1 MGAGSS
7 QHVTPSPLAV
17 VAMSGTMSKSDS
29 SAEISGLQ
37 VCILNTGV
45 QIDAALDNNDRR
57 AFRVWCLRR
66 ASLIARVERVL
77 VEAATAA

>member
-1 MGAGSS
+1 M
-7 QHVTPSPLAV
+7 TR
-17 VAMSGTMSKSDS
+17 SDS

-37 VCILNTGV
+37 VCINNTDS
-45 QIDAALDNNDRR
+45 QIDAALDNGDRR

-77 VEAATAA
+77 VEAALAKAA

>member
-1 MGAGSS
+1 VDPPHLLPDT
-7 QHVTPSPLAV
+7 QPVAV
-17 VAMSGTMSKSDS
+17 VMMSRAISASDS

-37 VCILNTGV
+37 ICIMNTTA
-45 QIDAALDNNDRR
+45 QIDAALDNDDRR

-77 VEAATAA
+77 VEVATAA

>member
-1 MGAGSS
+1 
-7 QHVTPSPLAV
+7 
-17 VAMSGTMSKSDS
+17 MSKSNA

-37 VCILNTGV
+37 VCIVNTDA
-45 QIDAALDNNDRR
+45 QIDVALDNGDRR

-77 VEAATAA
+77 VEAATAKAA

>member
-1 MGAGSS
+1 
-7 QHVTPSPLAV
+7 
-17 VAMSGTMSKSDS
+17 MSRSDT

-37 VCILNTGV
+37 ICIVNTDA
-45 QIDAALDNNDRR
+45 QIDAALDNGDRR

-77 VEAATAA
+77 VEAALAKVA

>member
-1 MGAGSS
+1 
-7 QHVTPSPLAV
+7 
-17 VAMSGTMSKSDS
+17 MSKSNA

-37 VCILNTGV
+37 ICIVNTDA
-45 QIDAALDNNDRR
+45 QIDVALDNGDRR

-77 VEAATAA
+77 VEAATMKAA

>member
-1 MGAGSS
+1 MS
-7 QHVTPSPLAV
+7 QSIAK
-17 VAMSGTMSKSDS
+17 ADS

-37 VCILNTGV
+37 ICIQNTDA
-45 QIDAALDNNDRR
+45 QIDAALDADDQR

-77 VEAATAA
+77 VDAARAA

>member
-1 MGAGSS
+1 
-7 QHVTPSPLAV
+7 
-17 VAMSGTMSKSDS
+17 MSKSNA

-37 VCILNTGV
+37 VCIVNTDA
-45 QIDAALDNNDRR
+45 QIDVALDNGDRR

-77 VEAATAA
+77 VEAATMKAA

>member
-1 MGAGSS
+1 
-7 QHVTPSPLAV
+7 
-17 VAMSGTMSKSDS
+17 MSKSDS

-37 VCILNTGV
+37 ICIVNTDS
-45 QIDAALDNNDRR
+45 QIDAALDSGDRR

-77 VEAATAA
+77 VEAALAKVA

>member
-1 MGAGSS
+1 MS
-7 QHVTPSPLAV
+7 QSQSIAKT
-17 VAMSGTMSKSDS
+17 DS

-37 VCILNTGV
+37 ICIQNTDA
-45 QIDAALDNNDRR
+45 QIDAALDSDDRR

>member
-1 MGAGSS
+1 
-7 QHVTPSPLAV
+7 
-17 VAMSGTMSKSDS
+17 MSNSNP

-37 VCILNTGV
+37 ICIVNTDA
-45 QIDAALDNNDRR
+45 QIDAALDSGDRR

-77 VEAATAA
+77 VEAAMATAA

>member
-1 MGAGSS
+1 M
-7 QHVTPSPLAV
+7 TNTNP
-17 VAMSGTMSKSDS
+17 

-37 VCILNTGV
+37 ICILNTDS
-45 QIDAALDNNDRR
+45 QIDAALDSGDRR

-77 VEAATAA
+77 VEAATTQAA

>member
-1 MGAGSS
+1 
-7 QHVTPSPLAV
+7 
-17 VAMSGTMSKSDS
+17 MSKTDS

-37 VCILNTGV
+37 ICIVNTDS
-45 QIDAALDNNDRR
+45 QIDAALDNGDRR

-77 VEAATAA
+77 VEAALAKVA

>member
-1 MGAGSS
+1 VSN
-7 QHVTPSPLAV
+7 
-17 VAMSGTMSKSDS
+17 SDS

-37 VCILNTGV
+37 ICIVNTDA
-45 QIDAALDNNDRR
+45 QIDAALDNGDRR

-77 VEAATAA
+77 VEAALAKVA